1 MADLKKINAEY
12 IKHLEE
18 EKLKL
23 NEDVYNDLKNDIGTD
38 LYEGNLSLFINQIKY
53 TFQLIENEYVLW
65 VYSTLKDENISDEK
79 ITKIIQEIQNKNNQ
93 NKVLLDRHLISLDD
107 LLKLLQSNINVAP
120 KFKMYSQGKTD
131 KKPKEEKNIIQAFAK
146 EMWDENPDTTRD
158 EILDYLMQSGR
169 RFSTSTRTIKDK
181 WLKEI
186 DPMAKQGIR
195 RKRK

>member
-12 IKHLEE
+12 IKHLGE
-18 EKLKL
+18 EKVKL
-23 NEDVYNDLKNDIGTD
+23 NEDVYNDLKNGIGTD
-38 LYEGNLSLFINQIKY
+38 LCHKNLDFLIRLIKLEFY
-53 TFQLIENEYVLW
+53 SIENEYILLINNI
-65 VYSTLKDENISDEK
+65 LKSVNISNDNANQ
-79 ITKIIQEIQNKNNQ
+79 ILQEIQSRTNQ
-93 NKVLLDRHLISLDD
+93 NKESLNYYLTKLDD
-107 LLKLLQSNINVAP
+107 LIKLLQSNINVAP
-120 KFKMYSQGKTD
+120 KFKMHSQGKAD

-146 EMWDENPDTTRD
+146 KMWDETPDTTRD